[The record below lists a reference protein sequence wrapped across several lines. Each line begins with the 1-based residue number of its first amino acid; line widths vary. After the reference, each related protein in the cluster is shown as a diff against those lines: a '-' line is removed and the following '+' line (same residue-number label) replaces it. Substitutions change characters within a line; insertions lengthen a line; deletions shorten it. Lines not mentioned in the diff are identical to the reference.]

1 MKILERIKTLFI
13 KSKSHQVETIII
25 SEKQCPH
32 CASRGMFVFNSPSD
46 KKTKHG
52 HPNEKS
58 N

>member
-1 MKILERIKTLFI
+1 MKILERIKTLFN
-13 KSKSHQVETIII
+13 KSRSNQVETIII

-32 CASRGMFVFNSPSD
+32 CVSRGMFVFNSPSD